1 MTRSQSD
8 AVALTGSALV
18 AEVLQRFGEA
28 RVRVL
33 GTSML
38 PSIGPRDVLLVRRC
52 PIERAAVGDI
62 VLFAIGVRLFA
73 HRVVE
78 IGANSAAPHLITKG
92 DAHRVADAPVSPHQ
106 LLGQVV
112 AVSREDRYA
121 RLFASVRRSAGS
133 LIKRYA

>member
-8 AVALTGSALV
+8 AVALTGAALI

-52 PIERAAVGDI
+52 SLERAAVGDI
-62 VLFAIGVRLFA
+62 VLFVVGVRLFA
-73 HRVVE
+73 HRVIE
-78 IGANSAAPHLITKG
+78 IGANPAAPHLITKG
-92 DAHRVADAPVSPHQ
+92 DAHRLADAPVSPQQ

-112 AVSREDRYA
+112 AVSRDDRST
-121 RLFASVRRSAGS
+121 RLFTRVRRRAGS
-133 LIKRYA
+133 LIKRYG